1 MNCHETRD
9 LFSAKADDLLTPEQR
24 AALDAHLRSCAD
36 CPREWERFR
45 QTVSLLHSVGEARAP
60 AGFASRVI
68 EAARREPW
76 HRRLIRGLFL
86 PFRVRLPLEVAALV
100 LVSTLAILL
109 YRETPELRRAAEA
122 PQSGVVAPAS
132 EAPVKSGDLEQAQ
145 GYAKTEAAPPAAP
158 APAEERQGVLQG
170 AKERDQFA
178 RKQEIA
184 PAPAEPPA
192 VGGRID
198 TGREVQAPR
207 GQDVQAP
214 RAKEAQKSVAGKPE
228 LKAAARAQGPFHL
241 MGLLRPKSPSTLD
254 TQLNDLVKQ
263 AGGILVR
270 DADRVG
276 PGSIVE
282 VVIPRDAYPRLEE
295 GLRQIGDF
303 TIETRAK
310 TFPDQVRIGLR
321 IAQ

>member
-1 MNCHETRD
+1 MNCHEARD

-36 CPREWERFR
+36 CSREWERFR

-68 EAARREPW
+68 GAARREPW
-76 HRRLIRGLFL
+76 PRRLLRGVFPPL
-86 PFRVRLPLEVAALV
+86 RVRLPLEVAALV
-100 LVSTLAILL
+100 LVSTLAIVL
-109 YRETPELRRAAEA
+109 YRQTPELQRAVQA

-132 EAPVKSGDLEQAQ
+132 EGPAKSAEAEQAG

-158 APAEERQGVLQG
+158 APAEERQRVLRG
-170 AKERDQFA
+170 GKEGDELA
-178 RKQEIA
+178 RKQEAA
-184 PAPAEPPA
+184 PVPAEPPA

-198 TGREVQAPR
+198 TGRQVQAPR

-214 RAKEAQKSVAGKPE
+214 RAKEAQKSVAAKPE

-241 MGLLRPKSPSTLD
+241 MGLLRPKSPATVDAQLD
-254 TQLNDLVKQ
+254 DLVKQ
-263 AGGILVR
+263 VGGIMVR

-282 VVIPRDAYPRLEE
+282 VIVPRDAYPRLEE

-310 TFPDQVRIGLR
+310 AFPDQVRIGIR
-321 IAQ
+321 IPN

>member
-9 LFSAKADDLLTPEQR
+9 LFSAKADDLLTTEQR
-24 AALDAHLRSCAD
+24 AALDGHLQGCAD
-36 CPREWERFR
+36 CSREWERFR
-45 QTVSLLHSVGEARAP
+45 QTVSLLHSVQEGRAP

-76 HRRLIRGLFL
+76 HRRLLRGVFL
-86 PFRVRLPLEVAALV
+86 PLHVRLPLEVAALV
-100 LVSTLAILL
+100 LVSTLAIFL
-109 YRETPELRRAAEA
+109 YRQTPELQRAVEA
-122 PQSGVVAPAS
+122 PQSGVVASAP
-132 EAPVKSGDLEQAQ
+132 EAPAKSAEAEQVQ

-158 APAEERQGVLQG
+158 APAEERQGVLQDV
-170 AKERDQFA
+170 KERDRLA
-178 RKQEIA
+178 KKQEA
-184 PAPAEPPA
+184 PAAELP
-192 VGGRID
+192 VGAGRAD
-198 TGREVQAPR
+198 AAREVQAPR

-214 RAKEAQKSVAGKPE
+214 RAKDVQKSVAGKPE

-241 MGLLRPKSPSTLD
+241 MGLLRPKSPATLD
-254 TQLNDLVKQ
+254 TQINDLVKQ

-295 GLRQIGDF
+295 GLRQIGEF